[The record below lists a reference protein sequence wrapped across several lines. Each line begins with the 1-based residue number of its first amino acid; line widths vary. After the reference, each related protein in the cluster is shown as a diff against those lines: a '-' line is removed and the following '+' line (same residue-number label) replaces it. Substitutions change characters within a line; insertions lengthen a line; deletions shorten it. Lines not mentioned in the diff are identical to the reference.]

1 MPSKPLH
8 QPRKLPRQKRSLE
21 TVDAILG
28 ATAHILSR
36 EGLDRATTNAVAA
49 RAGVSIGSLYQYF
62 PDKEALV
69 RALNE
74 RHTREILL
82 LLQARFDEIREAPIP
97 DAVEAI
103 VRAMVEVHRHDP
115 DLHRVLVQV
124 TPAVG
129 GREETRRLE
138 AAAAGMLVAFFKAR
152 AAELRPLD
160 FELSA
165 FLLVQS
171 VEALTHAAVLEHP
184 DLLKEDRFVQET
196 TRMIVGYLTEE
207 RPEAR
212 RSRSKS

>member
-36 EGLDRATTNAVAA
+36 EGLERATTNAVAA

-62 PDKEALV
+62 PDKESLV

>member
-36 EGLDRATTNAVAA
+36 EGLERATTNAVAA

-74 RHTREILL
+74 RHTREILE

-212 RSRSKS
+212 RSRS

>member
-1 MPSKPLH
+1 
-8 QPRKLPRQKRSLE
+8 
-21 TVDAILG
+21 
-28 ATAHILSR
+28 
-36 EGLDRATTNAVAA
+36 
-49 RAGVSIGSLYQYF
+49 
-62 PDKEALV
+62 
-69 RALNE
+69 
-74 RHTREILL
+74 
-82 LLQARFDEIREAPIP
+82 
-97 DAVEAI
+97 
-103 VRAMVEVHRHDP
+103 
-115 DLHRVLVQV
+115 VQV

-212 RSRSKS
+212 RSRS

>member
-1 MPSKPLH
+1 MPPKALH
-8 QPRKLPRQKRSLE
+8 QPRKVPRQKRSQE
-21 TVDAILG
+21 TVDAILA

-36 EGLDRATTNAVAA
+36 QGLEKATTNAVAR

-62 PDKEALV
+62 PDKEALI
-69 RALNE
+69 RALTE
-74 RHTREILL
+74 RHTREILDL
-82 LLQARFDEIREAPIP
+82 LRARFDEIRAAPIP
-97 DAVEAI
+97 EAVEAI

-138 AAAAGMLVAFFKAR
+138 AAAAEMLVAFFHAR
-152 AAELRPLD
+152 ASELRSLD
-160 FELSA
+160 FGLSA

-196 TRMIVGYLTEE
+196 TRMIVGYLTEG

-212 RSRSKS
+212 RSRS

>member
-1 MPSKPLH
+1 MPPKARH
-8 QPRKLPRQKRSLE
+8 QPRKLPRQKRSQE
-21 TVDAILG
+21 TVDAILA

-36 EGLDRATTNAVAA
+36 QGLEKATTNAVAR

-74 RHTREILL
+74 RHTREILDL
-82 LLQARFDEIREAPIP
+82 LRARFDEIREAPIP
-97 DAVEAI
+97 EAVEAI

-115 DLHRVLVQV
+115 SLHRVLVQV

-138 AAAAGMLVAFFKAR
+138 TAAAGMLVAFFQAR

-196 TRMIVGYLTEE
+196 TRMIVGYLTEGL
-207 RPEAR
+207 PEAR
-212 RSRSKS
+212 RSRS